1 MNIPAEFNEIRPYT
15 PEELPQI
22 YEELIAD
29 PAFRTVVESV
39 MPGVPFEGLAMKMR
53 QCKTNLEFQKAFFY
67 GLLWDLVKKTANGLT
82 FDCSA
87 LSDLTRNY
95 TFISNHRD
103 IILDSA
109 FLSILLIDKGMTTVE
124 IAIGDNLLIYPWI
137 HKLVRVNKSFIVKR
151 GLNMRQKLEA
161 SALMS
166 RYMHFA
172 MKEKHENLWI
182 AQRQGRAKDS
192 NDRTQDSVLKMMA
205 MAGEGDVTERLKEL
219 NIVPLAISYEYD
231 PCDFLK
237 AKELQ
242 QKRDDEHFQKSPE
255 DDLINM
261 QTGLYGYKGRI
272 HFQTSACLN
281 HELDELKEL
290 NLPKCDLKRTLEHA
304 QNVYF
309 NKDKNYSQGEVN
321 AIVASLNTVINTMRP
336 GNLPE
341 MEDLRPLSALLRR
354 VGTIDDSTDPTLK
367 DAVAFTEMVIKYV
380 ADGSGTHDMIE
391 TAISR
396 LKSAAGL

>member
-1 MNIPAEFNEIRPYT
+1 MDLTEFNEIRPYND
-15 PEELPQI
+15 EELPQI
-22 YEELIAD
+22 FEELIAD
-29 PAFRTVVESV
+29 PAFQKAATGAI
-39 MPGVPFEGLAMKMR
+39 PNVPFELLAQKMR
-53 QCKTNLEFQKAFFY
+53 ACKTKLDFQEAFCY
-67 GLLWDLVKKTANGLT
+67 GILWKIAADHTAGLT
-82 FDCSA
+82 LDHTAIPDKSKA
-87 LSDLTRNY
+87 Y
-95 TFISNHRD
+95 TYISNHRD
-103 IILDSA
+103 IILDSG
-109 FLSILLIDKGMTTVE
+109 FLSILLIDQGMDTVE

-137 HKLVRVNKSFIVKR
+137 KKLVRVNKSFIVKR

-281 HELDELKEL
+281 HELDELKEH
-290 NLPKCDLKRTLEHA
+290 NLPKCDLFTAISETIDRHIHSSYRLFAGNYVACDLLMGDNRFTAEYTEEEKEHFENYMEQQIA
-304 QNVYF
+304 KVDLP
-309 NKDKNYSQGEVN
+309 NKD
-321 AIVASLNTVINTMRP
+321 T
-336 GNLPE
+336 
-341 MEDLRPLSALLRR
+341 ALLRHALL
-354 VGTIDDSTDPTLK
+354 TMYANPLINYLK
-367 DAVAFTEMVIKYV
+367 
-380 ADGSGTHDMIE
+380 
-391 TAISR
+391 
-396 LKSAAGL
+396 AAKG

>member
-1 MNIPAEFNEIRPYT
+1 MNIPAEFNEIRPYA

-29 PAFRTVVESV
+29 PAFRAVVESV
-39 MPGVPFEGLAMKMR
+39 IPDVPFEALAMKMR

-67 GLLWDLVKKTANGLT
+67 GLLWDLVKKTADGLT
-82 FDCSA
+82 FDCSE
-87 LSDLTRNY
+87 LTDKAMNY

-109 FLSILLIDKGMTTVE
+109 FLSILLIDNGMVTVE

-137 HKLVRVNKSFIVKR
+137 HKLVRINKSFIVKR
-151 GLNMRQKLEA
+151 GLNLRQKLEA

-172 MKEKHENLWI
+172 LTRKHENLWI

-205 MAGEGDVTERLKEL
+205 MGGEGDIIDRLKEL

-242 QKRDDEHFQKSPE
+242 QKRDNPDFRKSPE
-255 DDLINM
+255 DDLVNM

-272 HFQTSACLN
+272 HFQTAACLN
-281 HELDELKEL
+281 RELDVLKER
-290 NLPKCDLKRTLEHA
+290 NLSKCDLFTAVSETIDRHIHSNYRLYACNYVACDLLMGDNRFAAEYNEEEKERFEKYLTQQIARVDLPD
-304 QNVYF
+304 
-309 NKDKNYSQGEVN
+309 KDEVF
-321 AIVASLNTVINTMRP
+321 
-336 GNLPE
+336 
-341 MEDLRPLSALLRR
+341 LRHALL
-354 VGTIDDSTDPTLK
+354 TMYANPLINYLK
-367 DAVAFTEMVIKYV
+367 
-380 ADGSGTHDMIE
+380 
-391 TAISR
+391 
-396 LKSAAGL
+396 AAKG

>member
-1 MNIPAEFNEIRPYT
+1 MDLTEFNEIRSYND
-15 PEELPQI
+15 EELPQI
-22 YEELIAD
+22 FEELIAD
-29 PAFRTVVESV
+29 PAFQKAATGAI
-39 MPGVPFEGLAMKMR
+39 PNVPFELLAQKMR
-53 QCKTNLEFQKAFFY
+53 ACKTKLDFQEAFCY
-67 GLLWDLVKKTANGLT
+67 GILWKIAADHTAGLT
-82 FDCSA
+82 LDHTAIPDKSKA
-87 LSDLTRNY
+87 Y
-95 TFISNHRD
+95 TYISNHRD
-103 IILDSA
+103 IILDSG
-109 FLSILLIDKGMTTVE
+109 FLSILLIDQGMDTVE

-137 HKLVRVNKSFIVKR
+137 KKLVRVNKSFIVKR

-290 NLPKCDLKRTLEHA
+290 NLPKCDL
-304 QNVYF
+304 F
-309 NKDKNYSQGEVN
+309 
-321 AIVASLNTVINTMRP
+321 
-336 GNLPE
+336 
-341 MEDLRPLSALLRR
+341 
-354 VGTIDDSTDPTLK
+354 
-367 DAVAFTEMVIKYV
+367 
-380 ADGSGTHDMIE
+380 
-391 TAISR
+391 TAISETIDRHIHSSYR
-396 LKSAAGL
+396 LFAGNYVACDLLMGDNRFTAEYTEEEKEHFEKYLEQQIAKVDLPNKDTAFLRHALLTMYANPLINYLKAAKG

>member
-1 MNIPAEFNEIRPYT
+1 MNIPAEFNEIRPYA

-22 YEELIAD
+22 CEELIAD
-29 PAFRTVVESV
+29 PAFRAVVESV
-39 MPGVPFEGLAMKMR
+39 MPGVPFEALAMKMR
-53 QCKTNLEFQKAFFY
+53 QCKTNLEFQKTFFY
-67 GLLWDLVKKTANGLT
+67 GLLWDLVKKTAAGLT

-87 LSDLTRNY
+87 LTDKAKNY

-109 FLSILLIDKGMTTVE
+109 FLSILLIDQDMVTVE

-137 HKLVRVNKSFIVKR
+137 QKLVRINKSFIVKR
-151 GLNMRQKLEA
+151 GLSLRQKLEA

-172 MKEKHENLWI
+172 ITQKHENLWI

-205 MAGEGDVTERLKEL
+205 MGGEGDSIDRLKEL

-242 QKRDDEHFQKSPE
+242 QKRDNPDFQKSPQ

-272 HFQTSACLN
+272 HFQTAACLN
-281 HELDELKEL
+281 HELDELRER
-290 NLPKCDLKRTLEHA
+290 NLPKCDL
-304 QNVYF
+304 F
-309 NKDKNYSQGEVN
+309 
-321 AIVASLNTVINTMRP
+321 
-336 GNLPE
+336 
-341 MEDLRPLSALLRR
+341 
-354 VGTIDDSTDPTLK
+354 
-367 DAVAFTEMVIKYV
+367 
-380 ADGSGTHDMIE
+380 
-391 TAISR
+391 TAISETIDRHIHSNYR
-396 LKSAAGL
+396 LYAGNYVACDLLMGDNRFAAEYSEEEKMKFEKYLEQQIGKVDLADKDEHFLRHAILTMYANPLINYLKAAKE

>member
-1 MNIPAEFNEIRPYT
+1 MNIPAEFNEIRPYA
-15 PEELPQI
+15 PQELPQI

-29 PAFRTVVESV
+29 PAFRAVVESV
-39 MPGVPFEGLAMKMR
+39 MPGVPFEALAMKMR

-67 GLLWDLVKKTANGLT
+67 GLLWDLVKKTAKGLT

-87 LSDLTRNY
+87 LKDENKNY

-109 FLSILLIDKGMTTVE
+109 FLSILLIDLDMTTVE

-137 HKLVRVNKSFIVKR
+137 QKLVRVNKSFIVKR

-172 MKEKHENLWI
+172 ITEKHENLWI

-205 MAGEGDVTERLKEL
+205 MGGEGDAIDRLKEL

-242 QKRDDEHFQKSPE
+242 QKRDDANFQKSPE

-272 HFQTSACLN
+272 HFQTAACLN
-281 HELDELKEL
+281 HELDALRER
-290 NLPKCDLKRTLEHA
+290 NLPKCDL
-304 QNVYF
+304 F
-309 NKDKNYSQGEVN
+309 
-321 AIVASLNTVINTMRP
+321 
-336 GNLPE
+336 
-341 MEDLRPLSALLRR
+341 
-354 VGTIDDSTDPTLK
+354 
-367 DAVAFTEMVIKYV
+367 
-380 ADGSGTHDMIE
+380 
-391 TAISR
+391 TAISETIDWHIHSNYSLYAGNYAACDLLMGDNR
-396 LKSAAGL
+396 FKAEYSEEEKAQFEKYLEQQIAKVDLHNKDVDFLRHAILTMYANPLINYLKAAQE

>member
-1 MNIPAEFNEIRPYT
+1 MGFSE
-15 PEELPQI
+15 
-22 YEELIAD
+22 
-29 PAFRTVVESV
+29 
-39 MPGVPFEGLAMKMR
+39 
-53 QCKTNLEFQKAFFY
+53 
-67 GLLWDLVKKTANGLT
+67 KTANGLT

-109 FLSILLIDKGMTTVE
+109 FLSILLIDNGMTTVE

-219 NIVPLAISYEYD
+219 NIVPLAISYEYH

-290 NLPKCDLKRTLEHA
+290 NLPKCDL
-304 QNVYF
+304 F
-309 NKDKNYSQGEVN
+309 
-321 AIVASLNTVINTMRP
+321 
-336 GNLPE
+336 
-341 MEDLRPLSALLRR
+341 
-354 VGTIDDSTDPTLK
+354 
-367 DAVAFTEMVIKYV
+367 
-380 ADGSGTHDMIE
+380 
-391 TAISR
+391 TAISETIDRHIHSSYR
-396 LKSAAGL
+396 LFAGNYVACDLLMGDNRFTAEYTEEEKEHFEKYLEQQIAKVDLPNKDTAFLRHALLTMYANPLINYLKAAKG

>member
-1 MNIPAEFNEIRPYT
+1 MNIPAEFNEIRPYA

-29 PAFRTVVESV
+29 PAFRAVVESV
-39 MPGVPFEGLAMKMR
+39 MPGVPFEMLAMKMH
-53 QCKTNLEFQKAFFY
+53 QCKTNLEFQKVFFY
-67 GLLWDLVKKTANGLT
+67 GLLWDLVKKTAEGLT

-87 LSDLTRNY
+87 LTDETKNY

-109 FLSILLIDKGMTTVE
+109 FLSILLIDKGMNTVE

-137 HKLVRVNKSFIVKR
+137 QKLVRINKSFIVKR

-172 MKEKHENLWI
+172 VTSKHENLWI

-192 NDRTQDSVLKMMA
+192 NDRTQESVLKMMA
-205 MAGEGDVTERLKEL
+205 MGGEGDAIDRLKEL

-242 QKRDDEHFQKSPE
+242 QKRDDPHFQKSPQ
-255 DDLINM
+255 DDLLNM

-272 HFQTSACLN
+272 HFQTAACLN
-281 HELDELKEL
+281 HELDALRERRLS
-290 NLPKCDLKRTLEHA
+290 KCDLFPAIAETIDRHIHSNYRLYAGNYVACDLLMGDNRFTAEYSKEEKAKFVKYVEQQIAKVDLPG
-304 QNVYF
+304 
-309 NKDKNYSQGEVN
+309 KD
-321 AIVASLNTVINTMRP
+321 
-336 GNLPE
+336 
-341 MEDLRPLSALLRR
+341 EDFLRHALL
-354 VGTIDDSTDPTLK
+354 TMYANPLINYLK
-367 DAVAFTEMVIKYV
+367 
-380 ADGSGTHDMIE
+380 
-391 TAISR
+391 
-396 LKSAAGL
+396 AAKG